1 VSEKQKESLSRL
13 TEAMDK
19 LPDEKIE
26 YLIGFADG
34 MSYQNQ
40 KAKEAQSDAA
50 QPDPG
55 TEDDDL
61 PFN

>member
-1 VSEKQKESLSRL
+1 LSEKQKESLSRL

-40 KAKEAQSDAA
+40 KAKEVQGDAA
-50 QPDPG
+50 RPDPG